1 MSIFSAVLLSF
12 SVILCFCLTLL
23 YYTHMYQLNSY
34 KPSEQL
40 AWIKASPL
48 RRFAARTGLPALAV
62 LSAFV
67 WSNAVYLQIVI
78 FLLAAFIN
86 RPFRAK
92 KPLVF
97 TNRVK
102 RLLASAS
109 VIFLAVSGGA
119 CIALGGISSVAPAII
134 CIFMPFYLLLCDLIN
149 KPLEKAINNGY
160 IRNAKEILRSSPN
173 LTVIGI
179 TGSFGKTSVKFF
191 LNKILSGKYNVLMT
205 PGNFNTTLGVVRT
218 IRENLRA
225 THEIFICE
233 MGARHVGDIKEI
245 CDIVNP
251 KYGIITSVGEQ
262 HMETFKSIDNIINT
276 KFELYN
282 AVPADGKVFLNG
294 DNPHIRSY
302 PKSQKSCYYGI
313 NNTDADF
320 YAYDLQVSSKGS
332 QFSVHFPDNSSARF
346 STSLIGEHNVLNIT
360 AAISAAYSL
369 GMSAEQ
375 IADRVT
381 RIESVP
387 HRMQLIPQGNNIVI
401 DDAYNSNPD
410 GAAAALDT
418 LAMFDGVKILVTPGM
433 IELGERQ
440 YDCNKQ
446 FGAYAAQKCD
456 FAVLVGR
463 DNADAI
469 KEGLLAGGFHSERIH
484 SVNALSDAI
493 NLVGSLQAESSRK
506 IILLENDLPDNF
518 N

>member
-1 MSIFSAVLLSF
+1 MTVLF
-12 SVILCFCLTLL
+12 SVLTTLSVVLCFLLTFL

-34 KPSEQL
+34 KPSEQT
-40 AWIKASPL
+40 AWIKSNPWQRYFSRTVWLVAVIF
-48 RRFAARTGLPALAV
+48 FAAFMPKAAV
-62 LSAFV
+62 L
-67 WSNAVYLQIVI
+67 QILI
-78 FLLAAFIN
+78 FLFVSFVN
-86 RPFRAK
+86 RPFKAK
-92 KPLVF
+92 KPLIY

-102 RLLASAS
+102 RLIATAS
-109 VIFLAVSGGA
+109 VVFAVSLVVSFAIFGEKFA
-119 CIALGGISSVAPAII
+119 IVPAVI
-134 CIFMPFYLLLCDLIN
+134 CFFMPFYLILCDFIN
-149 KPLEKAINNGY
+149 KPLEKSINNGY

-179 TGSFGKTSVKFF
+179 TGSFGKTSVKYF

-225 THEIFICE
+225 THDVFICE
-233 MGARHVGDIKEI
+233 MGARHVGDIAEI
-245 CDIVNP
+245 CDIVHP

-282 AVPADGKVFLNG
+282 AVPADGKVFLNY
-294 DNPHIRSY
+294 DNTYIRNY
-302 PKSQKSCYYGI
+302 PKSQKSCYYSVD
-313 NNTDADF
+313 NSNADF
-320 YAYDLQVSSKGS
+320 YAHDLRVSTEGS
-332 QFSVHFPDNSSARF
+332 TFSVHFPDGNSARF
-346 STSLIGEHNVLNIT
+346 STSLIGTHNVLNIT
-360 AAISAAYSL
+360 AAISAAYTL
-369 GMSAEQ
+369 GMTADE
-375 IADRVT
+375 IAIQVK

-387 HRMQLIPQGNNIVI
+387 HRMELIPQGNNIVI

-418 LAMFDGVKILVTPGM
+418 LAMFEGTKILVTPGM

-446 FGAYAAQKCD
+446 FGMYAAQKCD

-463 DNADAI
+463 DNSDSI
-469 KEGLLAGGFHSERIH
+469 QDGLIAGGFDSARIH
-484 SVNALSDAI
+484 RVNSLTDAI
-493 NLVGSLQAESSRK
+493 NLVGSLSHGNSRK